1 MKMIGLLVLLA
12 LASCSSKPKTTTDSA
27 VADGSLDKNGLL
39 LHGSSDQGTAGGLR
53 TVYFTQDSSIL
64 SETSKSD
71 LRSNA
76 DFLKAHKN
84 VSVEVEGHCDER
96 GGRQY
101 NLSLGER
108 RAKATKD
115 YLRALGVP
123 KEQITTISY
132 GNERPVEEG
141 HSESSWSKN
150 RRANFSIT
158 AK

>member
-1 MKMIGLLVLLA
+1 MKLFGLLVLLA
-12 LASCSSKPKTTTDSA
+12 LVSCSSKPKNSADSA
-27 VADGSLDKNGLL
+27 VGDGDLSKDGLV
-39 LHGSSDQGTAGGLR
+39 LHGSSDLGNAGGLR
-53 TVYFTQDSSIL
+53 TVYFTMDSSIL
-64 SETSKSD
+64 SETSKAD

-76 DFLKAHKN
+76 EFLKAHKN
-84 VSVEVEGHCDER
+84 VAIEVEGHCDER

-123 KEQITTISY
+123 KEQVTTISY

-141 HSESSWSKN
+141 HSENSWSKN